1 MAQTHINLNLIIFRE
16 CPMTSSERYSTFKV
30 ESQSSSPPHVVGY
43 PVNAEVHTT
52 PHTSVAIDETCPCV
66 QFYHVNA
73 QHYPIISPTV

>member
-1 MAQTHINLNLIIFRE
+1 
-16 CPMTSSERYSTFKV
+16 MTSSERYSTFKV

-66 QFYHVNA
+66 QFYL
-73 QHYPIISPTV
+73 

>member
-1 MAQTHINLNLIIFRE
+1 
-16 CPMTSSERYSTFKV
+16 MTSSERYSTFKV
-30 ESQSSSPPHVVGY
+30 ESQSSRSPPHVVGY

-52 PHTSVAIDETCPCV
+52 PQTSVAIDETRPCV